1 LEKTSRRHFHHK
13 CGIYKDFFAF
23 DLSGLKYIG
32 TDRQGKA
39 ASKQPMKQPRYI
51 SLLRGINLLGH
62 KKIAM
67 AELRALY
74 ESLGFKEAKTY
85 IQSGNVIF
93 SAPETDIAALVHKI
107 EKKIKLRL
115 GYDVSVIIRTAE
127 EIRKIVEKNPFAG
140 KEASKLH
147 LTFLAESPDSFPAA
161 EVDKVRDKAE
171 RYVHSGREIYLFL
184 PNGYGRTKLNNN
196 FFERKLKVTA
206 TTRSWRTVIAL
217 AEMAEAVR

>member
-1 LEKTSRRHFHHK
+1 
-13 CGIYKDFFAF
+13 
-23 DLSGLKYIG
+23 
-32 TDRQGKA
+32 
-39 ASKQPMKQPRYI
+39 MKQPRYI

-67 AELRALY
+67 SELRALY
-74 ESLGFKEAKTY
+74 ESLGFKKVQTY

-93 SAPETDIAALVHKI
+93 SAEGSRIAGLSHKI
-107 EKKIKLRL
+107 ENGIKQNL
-115 GYDVSVIIRTAE
+115 GYEVTIIIRTGME
-127 EIRKIVEKNPFAG
+127 MRKIVEKNPFVG

-147 LTFLAESPDSFPAA
+147 VTLLAEKPDLFPAA

-171 RYVHSGREIYLFL
+171 RFHHSGREIYLFL

-206 TTRSWRTVIAL
+206 TTRSWRTVVAL
-217 AEMAEAVR
+217 AEMAE